1 MSIWRPDTQKDKTMF
16 GWIADAVK
24 RSTEGFKELFTGKS
38 PSGMTREE
46 KKQMQLAESANKLQW
61 EEYAHRQK
69 YDELNYQHML
79 DQYAYQK
86 GLQDTMFAREDNAV
100 QRRVADL
107 KAAGMSPVLAAGQA
121 AAAGQEVR
129 TTVPQYDRTA
139 NLGEVAQGKLAR
151 AAIYQE
157 QLDRRLN
164 AANMVMNALMMSKQ
178 ISHTEAQTDAIRQ
191 AMEFVP
197 KEFELKGR
205 ETATREQHVD
215 IEQQRQNT
223 YHVLTE
229 MQKGLIAADT
239 AARWMENEG
248 IPAKNAQLMI
258 DAVTK
263 GHNVRES
270 MLLGLRTTDTY
281 STGVKDIVQAGK
293 GGIDALTGRHQGTM
307 NAVDQELLKLFR
319 QSTGNDNQIPT
330 PHKITGVTG
339 TRRQRIEAKRTQR
352 GRR

>member
-1 MSIWRPDTQKDKTMF
+1 MF
-16 GWIADAVK
+16 GWIGDAVK
-24 RSTEGFKELFTGKS
+24 RSIGGFGELFSGKTPTGL
-38 PSGMTREE
+38 THEE
-46 KKQMQLAESANKLQW
+46 KKQLQLAESANKLQW
-61 EEYAHRQK
+61 EEYGHRQK

-86 GLQDTMFAREDNAV
+86 NLQNQMFAREDNAV

-129 TTVPQYDRTA
+129 TTAPEYNRTA

-191 AMEFVP
+191 QMDFMP
-197 KEFELKGR
+197 KEFELRGR
-205 ETATREQHVD
+205 ETATKEQHVN

-248 IPAKNAQLMI
+248 IPAKNASAMI

-281 STGVKDIVQAGK
+281 STGVKDIVQGGK
-293 GGIDALTGRHQGTM
+293 SALDMATGRHAGTM

-319 QSTGNDNQIPT
+319 QSTGDDNQIPV

-339 TRRQRIEAKRTQR
+339 TRRERIEKKLNQR

>member
-1 MSIWRPDTQKDKTMF
+1 MF

-24 RSTEGFKELFTGKS
+24 RSTEGFRELFSGSS
-38 PSGMTREE
+38 PSGMTQEE
-46 KKQMQLAESANKLQW
+46 KKQLQLAESANKLQW
-61 EEYAHRQK
+61 EEYGHRQK
-69 YDELNYQHML
+69 YDELNYQHQLQRYRHEL
-79 DQYAYQK
+79 DQYQYQK
-86 GLQDTMFAREDNAV
+86 ALQQTMFQREDNAV

-129 TTVPQYDRTA
+129 TTAPGAPQYSRTA

-191 AMEFVP
+191 QMDFMP
-197 KEFELKGR
+197 KEFELRGR
-205 ETATREQHVD
+205 ETATKEQHVD

-248 IPAKNAQLMI
+248 IPAKNASAMI

-281 STGVKDIVQAGK
+281 STGVKDIVQGGK
-293 GGIDALTGRHQGTM
+293 SAIDLATGRHAGTM

-339 TRRQRIEAKRTQR
+339 TRRERIEKKLNQR